1 MKRIC
6 AYCGSRG
13 GARGGY
19 LRAAEALGGALVAR
33 GSGVVY
39 GGGGAGM
46 MGRIADSVLG
56 GGGEVIGVIPR
67 GLFDAEEAH
76 RGLTELKVVD
86 DMHARKALM
95 MDLADGFIALP
106 GGLGT
111 LEELF
116 EILAWSKLRL
126 LNKPCAALNACGY
139 YDALVELLDRV
150 VSEGFTGAKHRDA
163 LLVDDDPER
172 LLQRM
177 QARAEA

>member
-1 MKRIC
+1 MRRIC
-6 AYCGSRG
+6 VYCGARS
-13 GARGGY
+13 GARAGY
-19 LRAAEALGGALVAR
+19 MQAAQALGEALAAR
-33 GSGVVY
+33 GLGLVY
-39 GGGGAGM
+39 GGGGSGM
-46 MGRIADSVLG
+46 MGRIADSVLA

-126 LNKPCAALNACGY
+126 LDKPCAVLNACGY
-139 YDALVELLDRV
+139 YDELVALLERV
-150 VSEGFTGAKHRDA
+150 VSEGFTGAKHRDK
-163 LLVDDDPER
+163 LLVEADPAR

-177 QARAEA
+177 GAGPAA